1 MTTNR
6 ERSSFL
12 TLLLVL
18 IAVSAISARCGQPG
32 ALGTATPSRLIVQS
46 DDALSVLSLRNGLT
60 FHRTP
65 NQVVDD
71 GEITFSNSPVRLA
84 VWTEIEPGGKV
95 LPFYAI
101 SLDGQSTA
109 VVRPTSYVLKL
120 RHGDF
125 DPGVRVPPVE
135 PSLDGTGLTNLYIV
149 QFVTQPLEEFRTEIA
164 ALGGTVYQFLANHAH
179 IVKMDPQVRQQV
191 AALPYV
197 RWVGPYHPAY
207 RLEESIRATLAQ
219 APKAHPKQRYNVQ
232 VFEPGPAQKRLVAD
246 RIEALGG
253 TIDLVDAGKFLLE
266 ATLTPEQLSEVAS
279 WDEVLYLDP
288 WSPYETDMDIVR
300 EIGGANYI
308 EGVAGYTGE
317 GVRAET
323 FDAGFQLGHVD
334 LQSPALI
341 EHGGAVGIHNHG
353 TAVAGILFGDGVNCP
368 LGLTQERLLADG
380 QGIVADYNNIGLTG
394 TSRYTHTGELVQAPW
409 NAVFQTASVGSARTF
424 FYTTISAD
432 TDAMLFDF
440 DIVHCQSQSNAG
452 NQDSRPQAWAKNIV
466 SGGAVNH
473 YNTPTRSDDCWCGGA
488 SIGPAS
494 DGRIKPDLSFFYDA
508 TYTTY
513 TTSTTGCG
521 TFGGT
526 SGATPSICGHF
537 GLFFDMWSDGIFGNE
552 VDPGGTVFDNR
563 PHMTTAKAAMIN
575 TASPWP
581 FSGTTHDMTRVHQGW
596 GLPDLQ
602 YLYDIRDN
610 ISFVDE
616 THLLANMES
625 VDYIVLVQPGEP
637 QLRVT
642 LTYADPPGVPSS
654 SQHRI
659 NDLTLKVTSPS
670 ATVYWGNNGL
680 LASEWSTPDGSP
692 NTIDTVENVFVESP
706 ESGDWTVE
714 VIASEVNQ
722 DGHVET
728 PELDAD
734 FALVATPPIQECSS
748 AGRITLDRPE
758 YTCEDVAAV
767 RVVDCDLNTHQA
779 VIETVDVTA
788 DSTTEPGGE
797 TVVLTETGPATAD
810 FRGTIALSTTNSSGV
825 LQVAEGD
832 TVTATYIDADD
843 GQGGINVVVTDS
855 ATVDCTAPVISN
867 VQTTNIQA
875 HSATVTF
882 DTDEPAN
889 GAVDCGTSCGALAEC
904 AAEGG
909 YVTAHS
915 LNLSG
920 LTTNTTYYYAVD
932 AADEAGNSSTDD
944 NGGACYTFDTP
955 DVPDYFTEL
964 FTGDF
969 DLDGLSLTFIPDGS
983 PDFYSG
989 CVEPIASLPVDPSGG
1004 AALPLSDDDYE
1015 MVTQVVSL
1023 YGTDYS
1029 QFYVGSNGY
1038 ITFTAGDTDYTES
1051 LTDHFEQPR
1060 ISALFDD
1067 LNPSSG
1073 GTVSWKLLADRVV
1086 VTWEDVPQYGS
1097 SDSNTFQVEMH
1108 FNGTIVISFLGIGA
1122 ADGLVGLSEGFG
1134 VPPGF
1139 IESDLSAMGPCL
1151 CLGDD
1156 TDGDGI
1162 LDDGDCS
1169 GIVGDYPCPHAVTTD
1184 CDDNCTFRWNPDQ
1197 SDVSGDGVGDV
1208 CQCADMNGDGLID
1221 GADLTLYRRY
1231 FGGLPSPFSL
1241 DRCGVSPAPDGG
1253 ACDGAD
1259 LTVILRSFGGLSP
1272 GITNTCSAYMGP

>member
-1 MTTNR
+1 MSRTALGLLGATLAMVLVGLPETPIADESPPIEQSGLKALEDSQR
-6 ERSSFL
+6 ELARRAAHEEVPRDPYIHVPDEERATSPAVPWVRDGYVSVQVNVDSGGYNIL
-12 TLLLVL
+12 GDAANEPS
-18 IAVSAISARCGQPG
+18 IAVDP
-32 ALGTATPSRLIVQS
+32 TNPSRMAVGWRQFDTVAS
-46 DDALSVLSLRNGLT
+46 DFRQAGWGYTTDGGYTWT
-60 FHRTP
+60 FP
-65 NQVVDD
+65 GV
-71 GEITFSNSPVRLA
+71 
-84 VWTEIEPGGKV
+84 IEPGVFRSDPV
-95 LPFYAI
+95 LDANA
-101 SLDGQSTA
+101 Q
-109 VVRPTSYVLKL
+109 
-120 RHGDF
+120 GDF
-125 DPGVRVPPVE
+125 FYN
-135 PSLDGTGLTNLYIV
+135 SLTRTGPGTGYSCNVYKSTD
-149 QFVTQPLEEFRTEIA
+149 
-164 ALGGTVYQFLANHAH
+164 GG
-179 IVKMDPQVRQQV
+179 
-191 AALPYV
+191 
-197 RWVGPYHPAY
+197 
-207 RLEESIRATLAQ
+207 
-219 APKAHPKQRYNVQ
+219 
-232 VFEPGPAQKRLVAD
+232 
-246 RIEALGG
+246 
-253 TIDLVDAGKFLLE
+253 
-266 ATLTPEQLSEVAS
+266 AS
-279 WDEVLYLDP
+279 WDEGVYAYGGDKQWMTIDRTGGIGHDNVYANWTKWYTCPGCSGHFTRSYDGGQTFLPTIDVPGNPHWGTLAVGPDGELY
-288 WSPYETDMDIVR
+288 
-300 EIGGANYI
+300 
-308 EGVAGYTGE
+308 VAGEDG
-317 GVRAET
+317 
-323 FDAGFQLGHVD
+323 AGLLVAKSSTMQDESLPVAWDLSTTVD
-334 LQSPALI
+334 LDGGLAYSTGPNPAGLL
-341 EHGGAVGIHNHG
+341 GQLWVAVDHS
-353 TAVAGILFGDGVNCP
+353 DGPTRGNVYVLSSVERSSIPDP
-368 LGLTQERLLADG
+368 LDVMFARSTDGGLTWSDPVRVNDDPSDSNYQWFG
-380 QGIVADYNNIGLTG
+380 TMSVAPN
-394 TSRYTHTGELVQAPW
+394 
-409 NAVFQTASVGSARTF
+409 
-424 FYTTISAD
+424 
-432 TDAMLFDF
+432 
-440 DIVHCQSQSNAG
+440 
-452 NQDSRPQAWAKNIV
+452 
-466 SGGAVNH
+466 
-473 YNTPTRSDDCWCGGA
+473 
-488 SIGPAS
+488 
-494 DGRIKPDLSFFYDA
+494 GRIDV
-508 TYTTY
+508 
-513 TTSTTGCG
+513 
-521 TFGGT
+521 
-526 SGATPSICGHF
+526 
-537 GLFFDMWSDGIFGNE
+537 IFNDTRN
-552 VDPGGTVFDNR
+552 DPGGYDSELYYSYSEDAGMTWSVNEALSPPFDPHLGWPQQNKIGDYYDMVSDDMGANVAYAATFNGEQDVYYLRIGSTCSDAGTVALD
-563 PHMTTAKAAMIN
+563 PSK
-575 TASPWP
+575 
-581 FSGTTHDMTRVHQGW
+581 
-596 GLPDLQ
+596 
-602 YLYDIRDN
+602 
-610 ISFVDE
+610 
-616 THLLANMES
+616 
-625 VDYIVLVQPGEP
+625 
-637 QLRVT
+637 
-642 LTYADPPGVPSS
+642 YACED
-654 SQHRI
+654 
-659 NDLTLKVTSPS
+659 T
-670 ATVYWGNNGL
+670 ATV
-680 LASEWSTPDGSP
+680 T
-692 NTIDTVENVFVESP
+692 
-706 ESGDWTVE
+706 
-714 VIASEVNQ
+714 
-722 DGHVET
+722 
-728 PELDAD
+728 
-734 FALVATPPIQECSS
+734 
-748 AGRITLDRPE
+748 
-758 YTCEDVAAV
+758 
-767 RVVDCDLNTHQA
+767 VVDCGLNLDDET
-779 VIETVDVTA
+779 IEFA
-788 DSTTEPGGE
+788 IAEIDSDSEPGGE